1 MKRPVAAQILFMATA
16 MLVAGVA
23 SGQRYPDKPVRM
35 VTGGTGGSSDT
46 VSRLLAQGLT
56 AGLGQQII
64 VDSRPSG
71 VIPGQIVMAAPPDG
85 YTLLLSS
92 GSLWIAPLM
101 QKTPYDAVK
110 DFATITLTNIAPNV
124 LVVTPSLPAK
134 SVTELIAFAKAK
146 PGALNYSTSAVGG
159 SGHLAAELFN
169 VMAGVNTVHIPYK
182 AAGLALS
189 DLMGGRVQF
198 AFATG
203 GSVTPHVKSGRLRA
217 LAVTSLRPS
226 ILFPE
231 LPTVAASG
239 LPGYESITIHGL
251 FGPAGTPA
259 ALINQ
264 LNQATVRFLKTPE
277 AKERFL
283 NAGVESVGTS
293 PAEFMAR
300 IKSEVARLQ
309 KVIKSA
315 GIRLE

>member
-1 MKRPVAAQILFMATA
+1 
-16 MLVAGVA
+16 
-23 SGQRYPDKPVRM
+23 M
-35 VTGGTGGSSDT
+35 VTGGTGGSSDV

-56 AGLGQQII
+56 AGLDQQVI

-110 DFATITLTNIAPNV
+110 DFATISLTNVAPNV
-124 LVVTPSLPAK
+124 LVVTPSLPVK
-134 SVTELIAFAKAK
+134 SVADLISLAKAK

-169 VMAGVNTVHIPYK
+169 HMAGVSTVHIPYK
-182 AAGLALS
+182 AAGLALT
-189 DLMGGRVQF
+189 DLMAGRVQL
-198 AFATG
+198 AFATA
-203 GSVTPHVKSGRLRA
+203 GSVTSHVKSGKLRG
-217 LAVTSLRPS
+217 LAVTSLKPS
-226 ILFPE
+226 LLFPE
-231 LPTVAASG
+231 LPTVAGSG

-251 FGPAGTPA
+251 FAPAGTPA
-259 ALINQ
+259 AP
-264 LNQATVRFLKTPE
+264 LKRLHLETARYLETAP

-283 NAGVESVGTS
+283 AAGLEAVGSS
-293 PAEFMAR
+293 PAEFTAK

-309 KVIKSA
+309 TVIRSA
-315 GIRLE
+315 GIRIE

>member
-1 MKRPVAAQILFMATA
+1 MERPVAARILAVAAA
-16 MLVAGVA
+16 MLV
-23 SGQRYPDKPVRM
+23 SGTTSAQPYPDKPIRM

-56 AGLGQQII
+56 SGLGQQVI

-85 YTLLLSS
+85 YTVLLSS

-101 QKTPYDAVK
+101 QRTPYDAVK
-110 DFATITLTNIAPNV
+110 DFATITLTNVAPNV
-124 LVVTPSLPAK
+124 LMVTPLLPAK
-134 SVTELIAFAKAK
+134 SVMELIALAKAR

-203 GSVTPHVKSGRLRA
+203 GSVAPHVKSGRLKA
-217 LAVTSLRPS
+217 LAVTSLQPS

-251 FGPAGTPA
+251 FGPAKTPA
-259 ALINQ
+259 ALIN
-264 LNQATVRFLKTPE
+264 LLHRATVRFLRTPE
-277 AKERFL
+277 ARERFL
-283 NAGVESVGTS
+283 NAGVEPVGTS
-293 PAEFMAR
+293 PAEFTAK
-300 IKSEVARLQ
+300 IKSEVTRLQ

>member
-1 MKRPVAAQILFMATA
+1 MARHVAARIVCSAWVMFGTG
-16 MLVAGVA
+16 MLL
-23 SGQRYPDKPVRM
+23 GQPYPNKPIRM

-56 AGLGQQII
+56 SGLGQQFI

-71 VIPGQIVMAAPPDG
+71 VIPGQIVSAAPPDG

-101 QKTPYDAVK
+101 QKTPYDAVR
-110 DFATITLTNIAPNV
+110 DFSTIALTNTAPNV
-124 LVVTPSLPAK
+124 LVVTPSLPVK
-134 SVTELIAFAKAK
+134 SVTELIALAKAK

-182 AAGLALS
+182 AASLALS
-189 DLMGGRVQF
+189 DLMGGRVQM

-203 GSVTPHVKSGRLRA
+203 GSVAPLVKSGRLKA
-217 LAVTSLRPS
+217 LAVTSLQPS

-251 FGPAGTPA
+251 FAPAKTPPV
-259 ALINQ
+259 LINR
-264 LNQATVRFLKTPE
+264 LNQETVRFLKTPE

-283 NAGVESVGTS
+283 NAGVEPAGTS
-293 PAEFMAR
+293 PEEFTVR

-309 KVIKSA
+309 KVIRSA
-315 GIRLE
+315 GIRLD

>member
-1 MKRPVAAQILFMATA
+1 MKWYVAAQISFMAATTIITST
-16 MLVAGVA
+16 V
-23 SGQRYPDKPVRM
+23 SGQPYPDKPIRM

-56 AGLGQQII
+56 SSLGQQVI

-71 VIPGQIVMAAPPDG
+71 VIPGQIVTAAPPDG

-101 QKTPYDAVK
+101 QKTPYDAVR
-110 DFATITLTNIAPNV
+110 DFSTITLTNMAPNV
-124 LVVTPSLPAK
+124 LVVTPSLPVK
-134 SVTELIAFAKAK
+134 SVAELIALAKAK
-146 PGALNYSTSAVGG
+146 PGVLNYSTSAVGG

-189 DLMGGRVQF
+189 DLMGGRVQM

-203 GSVTPHVKSGRLRA
+203 GSVAPHVKSGRLRA
-217 LAVTSLRPS
+217 LAVTSPQPS

-251 FGPAGTPA
+251 FAPAKTPA
-259 ALINQ
+259 VLINR
-264 LNQATVRFLKTPE
+264 LNQETVRFLKTPE

-283 NAGVESVGTS
+283 SAGVEPVGTS
-293 PAEFMAR
+293 PEEFTAK